1 MIPRPSIAEKIA
13 RVSTEKILILNILF
27 NLFAIYNKIW
37 FLNKPRVFTT
47 RFARDAEHTEKS
59 RD

>member
-1 MIPRPSIAEKIA
+1 MAEKIV
-13 RVSTEKILILNILF
+13 RDSTEKILILNILF

-47 RFARDAEHTEKS
+47 RFARDTEHAEKS
-59 RD
+59 RY